1 MLLTTGLLVFAI
13 GCGED
18 EGGEAT
24 PATSTAEGEAGAA
37 QKPVQGGAVAQQ
49 ADVAKGTTVVLG
61 DSEFGEMLYD
71 ADDQAIYVF
80 ERDTSE
86 KSVCYGE
93 CAAAWPPV
101 VSTGEPVAGKGVD
114 ASLLGTTERRDGT
127 LQVTYGGK
135 PLYYYAHEGPGEVRC
150 HNVDLNGGFWWVVGA
165 DGEPLA

>member
-1 MLLTTGLLVFAI
+1 MPRPWPRRPRKKRIPPSRRAPSRRGRPPPA
-13 GCGED
+13 D
-18 EGGEAT
+18 QEAART
-24 PATSTAEGEAGAA
+24 QGST
-37 QKPVQGGAVAQQ
+37 
-49 ADVAKGTTVVLG
+49 KGTTVVLG

>member
-1 MLLTTGLLVFAI
+1 MAKEDGV
-13 GCGED
+13 GE
-18 EGGEAT
+18 
-24 PATSTAEGEAGAA
+24 
-37 QKPVQGGAVAQQ
+37 
-49 ADVAKGTTVVLG
+49 GTTVVLG

-80 ERDTSE
+80 ERDTSD
-86 KSVCYGE
+86 KSNCYDE

-101 VSTGEPVAGKGVD
+101 LTSGAPVAGDGVD
-114 ASLLGTTERRDGT
+114 EALLGTTKRDDGST
-127 LQVTYGGK
+127 QLTYGGR